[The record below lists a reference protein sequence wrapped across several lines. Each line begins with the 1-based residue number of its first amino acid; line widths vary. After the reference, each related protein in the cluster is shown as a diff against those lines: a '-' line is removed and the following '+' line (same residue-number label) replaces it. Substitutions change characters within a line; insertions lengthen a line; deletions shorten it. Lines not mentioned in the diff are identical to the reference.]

1 MSKTGE
7 VVAILGGGSFG
18 TAMATIL
25 AANGHAVRI
34 WVRDPETV
42 AAINAIGENPRYLPG
57 KSLPE
62 GIEATDSLAR
72 ALDGATL
79 IFIALPS
86 QAFAEVL
93 PQAASLVAAETLVV
107 SCTKGIHQDGFLL
120 MSQLLEKHWPQAVV
134 AVLSGPNLAR
144 EVVEQRFSGTVIA
157 SANAAACGRVQ
168 QVMSCHYF
176 RVYDNPDRFG
186 VELAG
191 ALKNIY
197 AIATGMAMSMGVGQN
212 SSAFLITRSLA
223 EMSRF
228 AVRLGANPLTFLGL
242 AGVGDLI
249 VTCTSPLSRNYR
261 VGQALGQGKSL
272 AQAVAELGQTAEG
285 VNTVHLVAEQAE
297 QLGVYMPIAAALNE
311 VLFHDLPIAE
321 AISGLMGGEHNHDV
335 EFAVDPALLQSTTVD
350 SE

>member
-1 MSKTGE
+1 MTKTQE
-7 VVAILGGGSFG
+7 TVAILGGGSFG

-25 AANGHAVRI
+25 AANGHVVRI

-42 AAINAIGENPRYLPG
+42 AAINALGENPRYLPG
-57 KSLPE
+57 TALPD
-62 GIEATDSLAR
+62 GIEATDSLSR
-72 ALDGATL
+72 ALDAVSL

-86 QAFAEVL
+86 KAFAEVL
-93 PQAASLVAAETLVV
+93 PQAASLVQADTLVV
-107 SCTKGIHQDGFLL
+107 SCTKGVHGDGFLL
-120 MSQLLEKHWPQAVV
+120 MSQLLEKHWPQAEV

-157 SANAAACGRVQ
+157 SANPSACARIQ
-168 QVMSCHYF
+168 HAMSCHYF

-197 AIATGMAMSMGVGQN
+197 AIATGMAAAMGVGQN

-228 AVRLGANPLTFLGL
+228 AVHLGANPLTFLGL

-272 AQAVAELGQTAEG
+272 DQAVAELGQTAEG
-285 VNTVHLVAEQAE
+285 VNTVRLVAQRAQ
-297 QLGVYMPIAAALNE
+297 QLGVYMPIAGALND
-311 VLFHDLPIAE
+311 VLFHGLPITA

-335 EFAVDPALLQSTTVD
+335 EFAVDPALLHQQRR